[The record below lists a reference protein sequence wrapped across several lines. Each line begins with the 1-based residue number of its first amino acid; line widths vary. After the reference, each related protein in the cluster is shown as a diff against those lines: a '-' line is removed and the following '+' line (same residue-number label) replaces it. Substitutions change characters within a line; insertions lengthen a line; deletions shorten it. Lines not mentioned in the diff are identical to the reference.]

1 MFSLLI
7 NKIRF
12 HLICYFSK
20 HKCPSRFSLGS
31 EEAKKNDFYEVH
43 IYIPDAT
50 NEYISKIP
58 EINRGALN
66 IECEFMPIKNGRRW
80 GNILAGVKKS
90 PGDVEWQP
98 TLLSAD
104 FLKYSRIDVNFYF
117 GLWDLRE
124 YNCTLFTLMRLYLLR
139 KVRLVYLEIL
149 FHKLQSFIN
158 KHRVYRKIR
167 SPLRSKFE
175 IYEAL
180 MNSDDFL
187 RKGTFRKSELSKI
200 IFGNHYVGKYEVY
213 QKVSQSLDWILD
225 SCVEDNEIQKI
236 SANQEHDSL
245 YKMKGNGIH
254 YFTLTKEK
262 LVNAENNRV
271 IQRQQVSLQRWMAF
285 LTLLLVIG
293 TFLTAVDKIDAA
305 KQYLVPVL
313 SYCNQLIN
321 YIGTIFT

>member
-1 MFSLLI
+1 
-7 NKIRF
+7 
-12 HLICYFSK
+12 
-20 HKCPSRFSLGS
+20 LGS
-31 EEAKKNDFYEVH
+31 EAAKKNDFYEVH
-43 IYIPDAT
+43 IYIPKAT
-50 NEYISKIP
+50 NEDISQIP
-58 EINRGALN
+58 EKNRGALK
-66 IECEFMPIKNGRRW
+66 IKCEFMPIKNGKRW
-80 GNILAGVKKS
+80 GNILAGIKKS
-90 PGDVEWQP
+90 REDIEWQP

-124 YNCTLFTLMRLYLLR
+124 QKCTLFTLIRLYLLR

-149 FHKLQSFIN
+149 FHKFKSLIN

-167 SPLRSKFE
+167 TPLRSKFE

-187 RKGTFRKSELSKI
+187 RQGTFRKSELSKI

-236 SANQEHDSL
+236 SANQEHDPL
-245 YKMKGNGIH
+245 YKMKGKGIH

-262 LVNAENNRV
+262 LVSAENNRV

-305 KQYLVPVL
+305 KQYLMPLL
-313 SYCNQLIN
+313 SYCNQVIN
-321 YIGTIFT
+321 YIGDIFT

>member
-31 EEAKKNDFYEVH
+31 EEAQKNDFYEVH

-50 NEYISKIP
+50 NEDISQIP

-66 IECEFMPIKNGRRW
+66 IKCEFMPIKNGRKW

-90 PGDVEWQP
+90 RGDVEWQP

-124 YNCTLFTLMRLYLLR
+124 QKCTLFTLMRLYLLR
-139 KVRLVYLEIL
+139 KVRLIYLEIF

-236 SANQEHDSL
+236 SANQEHDPL

-313 SYCNQLIN
+313 SYCNQLIH

>member
-20 HKCPSRFSLGS
+20 HKCPSQFSLSS
-31 EEAKKNDFYEVH
+31 EAAKKNDFYEVH
-43 IYIPDAT
+43 IYIPKAT
-50 NEYISKIP
+50 NEDISQIP
-58 EINRGALN
+58 ENNRGALK
-66 IECEFMPIKNGRRW
+66 IKCEFMPIKNGKRW
-80 GNILAGVKKS
+80 GNILAGIKKS
-90 PGDVEWQP
+90 LEDIEWQP

-124 YNCTLFTLMRLYLLR
+124 QKCTLFTLIRLYLLR
-139 KVRLVYLEIL
+139 KIRLVYIEIL
-149 FHKLQSFIN
+149 IHKLQGFIN
-158 KHRVYRKIR
+158 KHLVYKKIGT
-167 SPLRSKFE
+167 PLRSKFE

-213 QKVSQSLDWILD
+213 LKVSQSLDWILD
-225 SCVEDNEIQKI
+225 SCVEDNEIHMI
-236 SANQEHDSL
+236 SANQEHDPL

-271 IQRQQVSLQRWMAF
+271 IQRQQVRLQRWMTF

-305 KQYLVPVL
+305 KQYLVPLL
-313 SYCNQLIN
+313 SYCNQVIN
-321 YIGTIFT
+321 YIGAAFK

>member
-20 HKCPSRFSLGS
+20 HICPSRFSLTS
-31 EEAKKNDFYEVH
+31 DEAKKNDFYEVH
-43 IYIPDAT
+43 IYIPKAT
-50 NEYISKIP
+50 NEDISKIP
-58 EINRGALN
+58 EKNRSALK
-66 IECEFMPIKNGRRW
+66 IKCEFMPIKNGKRW

-90 PGDVEWQP
+90 RDDVEWQP

-104 FLKYSRIDVNFYF
+104 FLKYSRIDVNLFF

-124 YNCTLFTLMRLYLLR
+124 QKCSLLTLIRLYLLR
-139 KVRLVYLEIL
+139 KFRLIYIEIL
-149 FHKLQSFIN
+149 FYKLKSFIN
-158 KHRVYRKIR
+158 KHRVYRRIR
-167 SPLRSKFE
+167 TPLRSKFE

-187 RKGTFRKSELSKI
+187 RKGTFRKSELSKL
-200 IFGNHYVGKYEVY
+200 IFGNHYVGKFEIY
-213 QKVSQSLDWILD
+213 QKVSQSLEWILD
-225 SCVEDNEIQKI
+225 SCVEDKEIQKI
-236 SANQEHDSL
+236 SANQDHDPL
-245 YKMKGNGIH
+245 YKMRGNGIH

-262 LVNAENNRV
+262 LANAENNRV

-285 LTLLLVIG
+285 LTFLLVIG

-305 KQYLVPVL
+305 KAYLAPL
-313 SYCNQLIN
+313 LTYCNQVLN

>member
-1 MFSLLI
+1 MFSLFI

-20 HKCPSRFSLGS
+20 HICPSQFSLS
-31 EEAKKNDFYEVH
+31 SDEAKKNDFYEVH
-43 IYIPDAT
+43 IYIPKAT
-50 NEYISKIP
+50 NEDISQIP
-58 EINRGALN
+58 ENNRGALK
-66 IECEFMPIKNGRRW
+66 IKFEFMPTKNGKRW
-80 GNILAGVKKS
+80 GEILAGVKKS
-90 PGDVEWQP
+90 REDVEWQP
-98 TLLSAD
+98 TLLSAA

-117 GLWDLRE
+117 GHWNVRE
-124 YNCTLFTLMRLYLLR
+124 QKCSLFTLTRLYLLR
-139 KVRLVYLEIL
+139 KVKLIYLEIL
-149 FHKLQSFIN
+149 FNKLENFIN

-187 RKGTFRKSELSKI
+187 RKGTFKKSELSKL
-200 IFGNHYVGKYEVY
+200 IFGNHYVGKFEIY

-225 SCVEDNEIQKI
+225 SCVEDKEIQKI
-236 SANQEHDSL
+236 SANQEHDPL

-262 LVNAENNRV
+262 LANAENNRI
-271 IQRQQVSLQRWMAF
+271 IQQQQVRLQWWMTF

-305 KQYLVPVL
+305 KEYLAPL
-313 SYCNQLIN
+313 LTYCNQVLN
-321 YIGTIFT
+321 YIEAIFT

>member
-1 MFSLLI
+1 MFSLLF

-20 HKCPSRFSLGS
+20 HKCPSQFSLTS
-31 EEAKKNDFYEVH
+31 DEAKKNDFYEVN
-43 IYIPDAT
+43 IYIPEAS
-50 NEYISKIP
+50 NEEISKIP
-58 EINRGALN
+58 ENNRGALKVK
-66 IECEFMPIKNGRRW
+66 CEFMPIKNGKRW
-80 GNILAGVKKS
+80 GDIIAGVKKS
-90 PGDVEWQP
+90 REDNEWQP

-104 FLKYSRIDVNFYF
+104 LLKYSRIDVNLFF

-124 YNCTLFTLMRLYLLR
+124 QKCSLITLIRLYLLR
-139 KVRLVYLEIL
+139 KVRLIYLEIL
-149 FHKLQSFIN
+149 FYKLKIFIN

-167 SPLRSKFE
+167 TPLRSKFE

-187 RKGTFRKSELSKI
+187 RKGTFRKSELSKL
-200 IFGNHYVGKYEVY
+200 IFGNHYVGKFEVY

-225 SCVEDNEIQKI
+225 SCVEDKEIQKV
-236 SANQEHDSL
+236 SQNQDHDPL

-262 LVNAENNRV
+262 LANAENNRV

-285 LTLLLVIG
+285 LTFLLVIG
-293 TFLTAVDKIDAA
+293 TFLTAVDKIDGA
-305 KQYLVPVL
+305 KKYVTPLL
-313 SYCNQLIN
+313 SYCNKIIN
-321 YIGTIFT
+321 YIGAMFT